1 MGFSAA
7 LRDRAAPIWEKEFA
21 HPFVR
26 GLGDGSLDPER
37 FKVWLRQDWL
47 FLIDYARVLALA
59 AARAGD
65 LKTMTRFAAL
75 LQSTLAVEM
84 DLHRGYAR
92 RFGIAAE
99 ELERA
104 RPSAACG
111 AYTRFLLRVA
121 WEGPLAAIVAALLPC
136 AWGYG
141 DLARRLAAG
150 GGDRA
155 ENPYVEWIRTYTSAE
170 FTAYADWLRDLLDR
184 LAEGTGPAERERLAA
199 LFMESSGHEYRFW
212 EMAWE
217 RDEPS

>member
-1 MGFSAA
+1 MSFSAS
-7 LRDRAAPIWEKEFA
+7 LRDRAAPIWEREFA

-47 FLIDYARVLALA
+47 FLVEYARVLALA

-65 LKTMTRFAAL
+65 LGTMTRFAAL

-84 DLHRGYAR
+84 DLHRRYAR
-92 RFGIAAE
+92 RFGITAE
-99 ELERA
+99 DLERA

-111 AYTRFLLRVA
+111 AYTGFLLRVA

-141 DLARRLAAG
+141 EVARRLAAG
-150 GGDRA
+150 GGDRP
-155 ENPYVEWIRTYTSAE
+155 ENPYGEWIRTYTSEE
-170 FTAYADWLRDLLDR
+170 FTAYAEWMRDMLDR
-184 LAEGTGPAERERLAA
+184 LAEPLGPAERDRLAA
-199 LFMESSGHEYRFW
+199 IFEESSEHEYRFW
-212 EMAWE
+212 EMAWR
-217 RDEPS
+217 RDEPA